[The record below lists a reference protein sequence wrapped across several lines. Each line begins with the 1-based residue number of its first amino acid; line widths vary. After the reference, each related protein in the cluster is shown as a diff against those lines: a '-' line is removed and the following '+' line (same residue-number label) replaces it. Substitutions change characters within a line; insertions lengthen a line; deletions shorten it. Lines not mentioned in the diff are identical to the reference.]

1 MHRPDGERAD
11 LLVRLGDAQLR
22 AGCSRVLAIAAGAER
37 RTAVLSEG
45 SERDRLFCAMA
56 GKKPN
61 FAENQ
66 KATTRIIPVVV
77 LERV

>member
-1 MHRPDGERAD
+1 VVPE
-11 LLVRLGDAQLR
+11 
-22 AGCSRVLAIAAGAER
+22 GA
-37 RTAVLSEG
+37 
-45 SERDRLFCAMA
+45 ERDRLFNAMA
-56 GKKPN
+56 PKMPN